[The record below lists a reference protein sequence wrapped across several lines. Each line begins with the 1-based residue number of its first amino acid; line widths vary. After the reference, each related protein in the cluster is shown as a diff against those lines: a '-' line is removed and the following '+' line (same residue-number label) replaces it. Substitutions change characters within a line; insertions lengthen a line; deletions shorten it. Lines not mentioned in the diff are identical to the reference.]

1 MYELK
6 IITHMACAH
15 QLREFEGRCENLH
28 GHNWKIEV
36 FVTGNELEPNGILI
50 DFKRIKSVTGKV
62 IDELDH
68 KFLNDLEYF
77 KGVNPSSENIARY
90 IFKALGYALNSNNV
104 RVSRVTAW
112 ESDNACASYTEP

>member
-50 DFKRIKSVTGKV
+50 DFKRIKSATEKV

-68 KFLNDLEYF
+68 KFLNDLEVF
-77 KGVNPSSENIARY
+77 KGVNPSSENIAHY
-90 IFKALGYALNSNNV
+90 IFKALGYALNSKKV

>member
-6 IITHMACAH
+6 IITQAACAH

-36 FVTGNELEPNGILI
+36 FVTGEELEPNGILM
-50 DFKRIKSVTGKV
+50 DFKKIKTAAEKV

-68 KFLNDLEYF
+68 KFLNDLDYF
-77 KGVNPSSENIARY
+77 KEVNPSSENIARY
-90 IFKALGYALNSNNV
+90 IFKTLGHALDTQKV

-112 ESDNACASYTEP
+112 ESDTACASYTEP